1 MRTRSL
7 LGLGLLLSLLTTGC
21 PQRPPRIVIVPPPAS
36 AYPCWDPSDA
46 APIARELAASML
58 AAPWLAAFQSAEGRP
73 PIVRVLPVNNRSA
86 DPVNGAELAS
96 RVEMELLRSGRVK
109 STGATSDPGSERADQ
124 ARNASSGTAKAE
136 GKEVAPDFLLNGHL
150 LSEESEEG
158 GAAFRAFLTTLE
170 LTRVGTNE
178 KAWMGAHRFRKRI
191 VVPR

>member
-7 LGLGLLLSLLTTGC
+7 LGLGLLFALTLSGC
-21 PQRPPRIVIVPPPAS
+21 PRRPPPVVIVPPPPS
-36 AYPCWDPSDA
+36 AYPCWDPGDA

-58 AAPWLAAFQSAEGRP
+58 AAPWLAAFEREHGRP
-73 PIVRVLPVNNRSA
+73 PVVRVLPLMNRSA

-124 ARNASSGTAKAE
+124 ARNASSGTAKPD
-136 GKEVAPDFLLNGHL
+136 GKEVAGDFLLGGQL

-170 LTRVGTNE
+170 LTRVGSNE
-178 KAWMGAHRFRKRI
+178 KAWAGAHRFRKRI